1 MRLVIINDKNI
12 QECRKVMSGQQ
23 MNIRDMHGL
32 DEVRRR
38 FLDGHSLPAD
48 LLPPA
53 VASSWERSRKA
64 GLSPWDKRLSG
75 RWRAHELSSSDS
87 RLAAC
92 AQPELDRLWGI
103 FGGQDWALFCV
114 NLEGVIVYAK
124 HASQPDTVD
133 SLKVGKRVNEVD
145 IGTTAPSCTLHE
157 QQPFIVCGGM
167 HYLKEFENFFCVSVP
182 VFGVRGEL
190 VGAIDIT
197 GIGQRN
203 ATAVLEQLKIASMA
217 IESRLYS
224 GLVDCQIVALQF
236 DARLIG
242 TPFQGLVA
250 FDQNGRFCAANKVAK
265 KILGIDASA
274 PVESSLDWD
283 SFFERGPQ
291 SIVVNSPSLIALN
304 DGSSVYAQSLS
315 LPGGAQPAARL
326 RHTSPGVGHDP
337 ALNQQFNMASKAFAA
352 SIPVILQGET
362 GTGKEVFARALHD
375 SLNPG
380 APFIAINC
388 SAIPEN
394 LIESELFGYVE
405 GTFTGARRGGAKGR
419 IEEAHGGTLLLDEIG
434 DMPFNLQTRLL
445 RVLQEREVTRLGS
458 SERHP
463 VDVRVISATHCDI
476 HKLIEEHRFREDLFY
491 RLNGM
496 QVRIPALRQRQDME
510 DIITKLTQRYQGGAI
525 HPAALELLKNQEW
538 RGNIRQ
544 LEQVIRLAVALAG
557 AGLVILP
564 EHFPGLEQP
573 DEKRDEKSLKEFERK
588 KIQDALDANGGNVKA
603 TAQQLG
609 VARGTIYRK
618 LKME

>member
-1 MRLVIINDKNI
+1 
-12 QECRKVMSGQQ
+12 

-32 DEVRRR
+32 EEVRRR
-38 FLDGHSLPAD
+38 FLDGHALPAD

-53 VASSWERSRKA
+53 VASSWVRSRDA
-64 GLSPWDKRLSG
+64 GLSPWDKRLTG
-75 RWRAHELSSSDS
+75 RWRAHELSSLDA
-87 RLAAC
+87 RLATS
-92 AQPELDRLWGI
+92 AQPEIDRLWGI

-114 NLEGVIVYAK
+114 NPEGVIVYAK
-124 HASQPDTVD
+124 HASAPDVVD

-145 IGTTAPSCTLHE
+145 IGTTAPSCALHE
-157 QQPFIVCGGM
+157 QKSFIVCGGM

-197 GIGQRN
+197 GVGQRN
-203 ATAVLEQLKIASMA
+203 ASAVLEQMKIAAMA

-224 GLVDCQIVALQF
+224 SLIDCQIMALQF

-250 FDQNGRFCAANKVAK
+250 LDQNGAFCAANKVAK
-265 KILGIDASA
+265 KILGIDGSDVASTLLSW
-274 PVESSLDWD
+274 E
-283 SFFERGPQ
+283 SFFERSPQ
-291 SIVVNSPSLIALN
+291 SIVANTPSLVALN

-315 LPGGAQPAARL
+315 TPGPSQTVSRARQ
-326 RHTSPGVGHDP
+326 SPHNIGLDP
-337 ALNQQFNMASKAFAA
+337 GLNQQFSMAVKAFAA
-352 SIPVILQGET
+352 GIPVLLHGET

-375 SLNPG
+375 SLNPN

-405 GTFTGARRGGAKGR
+405 GTFTGARRGGTKGR
-419 IEEAHGGTLLLDEIG
+419 IEEADGGTLLLDEIG
-434 DMPFNLQTRLL
+434 DMPFILQTRLL

-458 SERHP
+458 SERHA

-476 HKLIEEHRFREDLFY
+476 QSLIHERRFREDLFY
-491 RLNGM
+491 RLSGIKI
-496 QVRIPALRQRQDME
+496 QIPALRQRQDM
-510 DIITKLTQRYQGGAI
+510 DSVILRLIQRYQGGSL
-525 HPAALELLKNQEW
+525 HPESLELIKQQEW

-544 LEQVIRLAVALAG
+544 LEQAIRLAVALAG
-557 AGLVILP
+557 EALVILP
-564 EHFPGLEQP
+564 EHFPGFEQP
-573 DEKRDEKSLKEFERK
+573 AWKRSDKSLKEFERR
-588 KIQDALDANGGNVKA
+588 KIQDALDANSGNVKA
-603 TAQQLG
+603 TALQLG

-618 LKME
+618 LRLE

>member
-1 MRLVIINDKNI
+1 
-12 QECRKVMSGQQ
+12 

-64 GLSPWDKRLSG
+64 GLSPWDKRLT
-75 RWRAHELSSSDS
+75 RRLRAHELSSVDS
-87 RLAAC
+87 WLAAC

-114 NLEGVIVYAK
+114 NPEGVIVYAK
-124 HASQPDTVD
+124 HASAPDGVD
-133 SLKVGKRVNEVD
+133 PLKVGKRVNEID
-145 IGTTAPSCTLHE
+145 IGTTAPSCTLYE

-182 VFGVRGEL
+182 VFGVHGEL

-203 ATAVLEQLKIASMA
+203 ASAVLEQLKIAAMA

-224 GLVDCQIVALQF
+224 GLLDCQIVALQF

-250 FDQNGRFCAANKVAK
+250 FDENGKFCAANKVAK
-265 KILGIDASA
+265 KILGIDSSA
-274 PVESSLDWD
+274 ILESTLNWEN
-283 SFFERGPQ
+283 FFERGPQ
-291 SIVVNSPSLIALN
+291 SVIVNAPSLIALN

-315 LPGGAQPAARL
+315 FPGSSKVPVRAR
-326 RHTSPGVGHDP
+326 HSVHEIGQDS
-337 ALNQQFNMASKAFAA
+337 ALSQQFSMASKAFAA
-352 SIPVILQGET
+352 SIPILLQGET

-388 SAIPEN
+388 SAIPEH

-405 GTFTGARRGGAKGR
+405 GTFTGARRGGTRGR
-419 IEEAHGGTLLLDEIG
+419 IEEANGGTLLLDEIG

-476 HKLIEEHRFREDLFY
+476 KKFIQEHRFREDLFY
-491 RLNGM
+491 RLNGL
-496 QVRIPALRQRQDME
+496 QVNIPALRQRQDI
-510 DIITKLTQRYQGGAI
+510 DGIIAKLTQRYQAGAV
-525 HPAALELLKNQEW
+525 HPDAWELMKHQEW

-544 LEQVIRLAVALAG
+544 LEQAIRLAVALAG
-557 AGLVILP
+557 EGLVILP

-573 DEKRDEKSLKEFERK
+573 DWKRSEKSLKEFERK
-588 KIQDALDANGGNVKA
+588 KVQDALDANRGNVKA

-609 VARGTIYRK
+609 IARGTVYRK
-618 LKME
+618 LRLE

>member
-1 MRLVIINDKNI
+1 
-12 QECRKVMSGQQ
+12 

-64 GLSPWDKRLSG
+64 GLTPWDKRLTG
-75 RWRAHELSSSDS
+75 RLRAHELSKLDA

-114 NLEGVIVYAK
+114 NPEGVIVYAK
-124 HASQPDTVD
+124 HASAPDVVD
-133 SLKVGKRVNEVD
+133 PLKVGKRVNEID
-145 IGTTAPSCTLHE
+145 IGTTAPSCTLYE

-182 VFGVRGEL
+182 VFGVHGEL

-203 ATAVLEQLKIASMA
+203 ASAVLEQLKIAAMA

-224 GLVDCQIVALQF
+224 GLLDCQIVALQF

-250 FDQNGRFCAANKVAK
+250 FDQDGKFCAANKVAK
-265 KILGIDASA
+265 KILGIDTSTIF
-274 PVESSLDWD
+274 ESSLSWEN
-283 SFFERGPQ
+283 FFERGPQ
-291 SIVVNSPSLIALN
+291 SIIVNAPSLIALN

-315 LPGGAQPAARL
+315 FPSSSKAPVRARHSAHEIGQDL
-326 RHTSPGVGHDP
+326 
-337 ALNQQFNMASKAFAA
+337 ALNQQFSMASKAFAA
-352 SIPVILQGET
+352 SIPILLQGET

-388 SAIPEN
+388 SAIPEH

-405 GTFTGARRGGAKGR
+405 GTFTGARRGGTRGR
-419 IEEAHGGTLLLDEIG
+419 IEEANGGTLLLDEIG

-476 HKLIEEHRFREDLFY
+476 KKFIQDHRFREDLFY
-491 RLNGM
+491 RLNGL
-496 QVRIPALRQRQDME
+496 QVNIPALRQRQDI
-510 DIITKLTQRYQGGAI
+510 DGIIARLTQRYQAGGI
-525 HPAALELLKNQEW
+525 HPDAWELIKHQEW

-544 LEQVIRLAVALAG
+544 LEQAIRLAVALAG
-557 AGLVILP
+557 EGLVILP

-573 DEKRDEKSLKEFERK
+573 DCKRSEKSLKEFERK
-588 KIQDALDANGGNVKA
+588 KIQDALDANHGNVKA

-609 VARGTIYRK
+609 IARGTVYRK
-618 LKME
+618 LRLE